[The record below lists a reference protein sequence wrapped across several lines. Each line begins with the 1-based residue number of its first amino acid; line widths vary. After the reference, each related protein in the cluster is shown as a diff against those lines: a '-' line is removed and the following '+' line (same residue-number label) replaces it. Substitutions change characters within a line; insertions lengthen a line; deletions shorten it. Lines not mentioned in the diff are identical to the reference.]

1 MFDWAIYNLMEIFVQ
16 WSKVKKYSP
25 NSNLLSEETYL
36 PATNKSFFESFTF
49 LLNTFCLSFLA
60 SLKVHIIILPMQCV
74 EGLPHLVKEL
84 PDINP
89 VILWWVSIP
98 ENIVWNL
105 L

>member
-1 MFDWAIYNLMEIFVQ
+1 MFDWAIYNFMEIFVQ

-25 NSNLLSEETYL
+25 NSNLLSEETFL

-49 LLNTFCLSFLA
+49 LINTFLHVLSCFIE
-60 SLKVHIIILPMQCV
+60 VHIIILPMQCV

-89 VILWWVSIP
+89 IVLWWVSVP